1 MNENENM
8 RTPNLWNSVKVVLK
22 GRVIEIQAYLK
33 EEEKNQIH
41 NLTLQL
47 KQLEK
52 EEMRNHMEKEMATH
66 SNILS
71 WRIPGMEEPG
81 GLPTVG
87 LHRVGHN

>member
-1 MNENENM
+1 MGFRKRSAM
-8 RTPNLWNSVKVVLK
+8 
-22 GRVIEIQAYLK
+22 GRSIAIQAYLK

>member
-22 GRVIEIQAYLK
+22 GRVIAIQAYLK